1 MKKHTKKIIP
11 PVIITVICILYLVIY
26 AFLMLISI
34 IVLNIIG
41 LIFALIAIGGIV
53 LSIYTLVERI
63 EEIRNGEED
72 DLSKY

>member
-11 PVIITVICILYLVIY
+11 PVICILYLVIY